1 MKLMKV
7 ILTGSTGML
16 GSDCKNVLEEK
27 YQVIT
32 ADKAKMDITS
42 WDRCTEVLHKLN
54 ADVVVNCAGFN
65 DMAACEQDD
74 LLISKM
80 NVEGPRNLAQCSARY
95 AYRMVHISCYC
106 IFDGTKVV
114 PQPYFEDDV
123 ANPLSAYGKLKRD
136 SEIAVRENAPYH
148 VIIRTGWLYGKNGN
162 NFLKTLIQKVIWNK
176 EQPLKVPA
184 DQIGCPTWSRTL
196 AHQISEIVHSQARG
210 TYHASAEGFCSL
222 YDFAARLFSR
232 LELSAKLEP
241 VRGSENPLKMP
252 LNAIL
257 ENRFLKKQG
266 INIME
271 DWNKD
276 LDCFIDLYGEDL
288 IHEAETSQR

>member
-1 MKLMKV
+1 MKV

-16 GSDCKNVLEEK
+16 GSECKSVFEK
-27 YQVIT
+27 EYQLVI

-74 LLISKM
+74 LLISKI
-80 NVEGPRNLAQCSARY
+80 NVEGPRNLAQCSGRY
-95 AYRMVHISCYC
+95 EYRMVHISCYSV
-106 IFDGTKVV
+106 FDGFKVV

-123 ANPLSAYGKLKRD
+123 ANPLSGYGRLKRD

-148 VIIRTGWLYGKNGN
+148 VIVRTGWLYGKNGN
-162 NFLKTLIQKVIWNK
+162 NFLKTLIARAVQHR
-176 EQPLKVPA
+176 EQPLRVPA
-184 DQIGCPTWSRTL
+184 DQIGSPTWSRTL
-196 AHQISEIVHSQARG
+196 AHQLSEIVQSQARG

-232 LELSAKLEP
+232 LELSVRLEP
-241 VRGSENPLKMP
+241 VKGSESPLKMP
-252 LNAIL
+252 LNAIM

-271 DWNKD
+271 DWDKD
-276 LDCFIDLYGEDL
+276 LDHFIDLYGENL
-288 IHEAETSQR
+288 VHEAETIQI

>member
-1 MKLMKV
+1 MKV

-16 GSDCKNVLEEK
+16 GSDCKRVFEEK
-27 YQVIT
+27 FQVIT

-74 LLISKM
+74 LLIAKV
-80 NVEGPRNLAQCSARY
+80 NVEGPRNLAQCSGRY
-95 AYRMVHISCYC
+95 EYRMIHISCYC

-123 ANPLSAYGKLKRD
+123 ANPMSGYGRLKRD

-148 VIIRTGWLYGKNGN
+148 VIIRTGWLYGKNGS
-162 NFLKTLIQKVIWNK
+162 NFLKAMIQKAIHHK
-176 EQPLKVPA
+176 EQSLKIPV
-184 DQIGCPTWSRTL
+184 DQIGSPTWSRTL
-196 AHQISEIVHSQARG
+196 AHQIAEIVERQARG

-222 YDFAARLFSR
+222 YDFAERLFRR
-232 LELSAKLEP
+232 LELNVNLEP
-241 VRGSENPLKMP
+241 VKGSENPLKMP

-266 INIME
+266 INLME
-271 DWNKD
+271 DWDKD
-276 LDCFIDLYGEDL
+276 LDHFIDLHGEDL
-288 IHEAETSQR
+288 IHEAESLQQ